1 MIPSLNEFLIMAVV
15 IAVLSMTGIW
25 PQIIRGIRQLR
36 GERLEDEAPVS
47 QRDIDLAYKML
58 GVSPS
63 APWPEVE
70 QAFRKKAKL
79 HHPDHGGDD
88 DVMRALNDAY
98 GLIKRARKTMR

>member
-1 MIPSLNEFLIMAVV
+1 MASLKEFIV
-15 IAVLSMTGIW
+15 IAIIIGVLSYAGIW

-36 GERLEDEAPVS
+36 GERVEDEVPVS
-47 QRDIDLAYKML
+47 PRDLDLAYKMM

-63 APWPEVE
+63 APWPDVE
-70 QAFRKKAKL
+70 KAFRAKAKL

-98 GLIKRARKTMR
+98 SLIRRARKASR

>member
-1 MIPSLNEFLIMAVV
+1 MPSFKEFFMIAII
-15 IAVLSMTGIW
+15 IAVLSYAGIW

-36 GERLEDEAPVS
+36 GERLDDETPMS
-47 QRDIDLAYKML
+47 PRDLDLAYKMM

-70 QAFRKKAKL
+70 KAFRAKAKL

-98 GLIKRARKTMR
+98 TLIRRARKS